1 MESRSEREMVE
12 SLVVQQKKVERF
24 GWLVKWRGV
33 RGTCST
39 RRPGEDRSA
48 FA

>member
-1 MESRSEREMVE
+1 ME

-24 GWLVKWRGV
+24 GWLVKFYCEILWDV
-33 RGTCST
+33 LNTAPAKIVPS
-39 RRPGEDRSA
+39 

>member
-1 MESRSEREMVE
+1 ME

-24 GWLVKWRGV
+24 GWKCERADVLN
-33 RGTCST
+33 TAPA
-39 RRPGEDRSA
+39 RPKIVPS